1 LAEESD
7 DADVEEFEVD
17 DRPHGSGWGP
27 GSFLAG
33 LLVGAA
39 LGAGVALFLAPGSG
53 QETRRVLRRRARAI
67 RRDAAGGWISARDEA
82 RRLLRE
88 KKKALRDRLE
98 HAAERL
104 E

>member
-1 LAEESD
+1 MADESEE
-7 DADVEEFEVD
+7 ADVELEAD
-17 DRPHGSGWGP
+17 DRPGGSGWGT

-39 LGAGVALFLAPGSG
+39 LGAGVALLLAPSSG
-53 QETRRVLRRRARAI
+53 HETRRVLRRRARAI
-67 RRDAAGGWISARDEA
+67 RRDAAGGWISAREEA
-82 RRLLRE
+82 RRLLRD

-98 HAAERL
+98 QAAERL